1 MEDHFETPGRVRLEV
16 ESAAGRIGISTHDGA
31 VTEVSVQP
39 MSGDSE
45 SLVERSRITHRE
57 VAGGHVVTV
66 SVPKRSVLGW
76 LIRPEVEIEVRVPE
90 GASLEIASE
99 SADVQATGSYNDVE
113 VRTASGSVH
122 LDESTG
128 SARLR
133 TASGPL
139 EIGALQDDSRLD
151 SVSGDVAIG
160 YSAGRMQVRTVSADI
175 AIGHAASAVNVRSV
189 SGDVR
194 IRQALSDVRVD
205 SVSGDVM
212 VDSVREGRV
221 WAKTVSG
228 DVTVGIARGSVFH
241 VDALSVSGQ
250 MRSEIP
256 LAGQP
261 SGSEGAVDGGVEG
274 PPVDV
279 EIRTMSG
286 DVFVLRA
293 EADYA
298 SL

>member
-1 MEDHFETPGRVRLEV
+1 MEGHWKTPGRVRLEV
-16 ESAAGRIGISTHDGA
+16 ENAAGRIGITTHDGA

-39 MSGDSE
+39 MTADAE
-45 SLVERSRITHRE
+45 SLVERSRIAHRE

-76 LIRPEVEIEVRVPE
+76 LIRPEVEIEVRVPP
-90 GASLEIASE
+90 GASLEIAAE
-99 SADVQATGSYNDVE
+99 SADVQATGSFNDVE

-122 LDESTG
+122 LDEATG

-133 TASGPL
+133 TASGAL
-139 EIGALQDDSRLD
+139 EVGALQDDSRLD
-151 SVSGDVAIG
+151 SVSGDVAID
-160 YSAGRMQVRTVSADI
+160 YSAGRVQVRTVSAEV
-175 AIGHAASAVNVRSV
+175 AIGHAASAATVRSV

-205 SVSGDVM
+205 SVSGDVT
-212 VDSVREGRV
+212 VDSVSEGRL

-241 VDALSVSGQ
+241 IDALSVSGQ
-250 MRSEIP
+250 TRSEIP
-256 LAGQP
+256 LAGQ
-261 SGSEGAVDGGVEG
+261 SAGSDGAADGGAER

-286 DVFVLRA
+286 DVHVLRA
-293 EADYA
+293 QADYA
-298 SL
+298 PL